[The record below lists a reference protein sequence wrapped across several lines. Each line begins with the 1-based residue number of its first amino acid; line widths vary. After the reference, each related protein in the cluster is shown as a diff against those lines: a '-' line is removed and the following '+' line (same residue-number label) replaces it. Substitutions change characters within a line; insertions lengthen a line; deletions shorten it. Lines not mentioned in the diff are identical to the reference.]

1 MAELESEE
9 VDLCGNWL
17 VQKDRSVIGDATE
30 HLECSLLVRGA
41 PVVEDDR
48 EAFVLDGPVDA
59 LRKLPQRSAPPL
71 GLGRELETVHAYVDG
86 PLDPYDPAGV
96 GARPAADARDQ
107 RIAGD
112 EAAQLGPCLVRHARE
127 LRPGDDRGERSVDV
141 EHDRC
146 LRRVLDQRTKQGVRT
161 HGHTIRRVAR
171 LLAIGL
177 VAGVFSAL
185 FGVGGGIIIVPL
197 LVALVGFDGRRA
209 TGTSLAAI
217 GITAAAGA
225 LAYGLHGDLKVGSAA
240 LVGLPAAVGAVTGV
254 ALQQRLQ
261 TRTLTFGFSLV
272 LAAVGIRLLV

>member
-1 MAELESEE
+1 VKRPSR
-9 VDLCGNWL
+9 
-17 VQKDRSVIGDATE
+17 QSR
-30 HLECSLLVRGA
+30 
-41 PVVEDDR
+41 
-48 EAFVLDGPVDA
+48 
-59 LRKLPQRSAPPL
+59 L
-71 GLGRELETVHAYVDG
+71 GLLNGLAS
-86 PLDPYDPAGV
+86 
-96 GARPAADARDQ
+96 DA
-107 RIAGD
+107 
-112 EAAQLGPCLVRHARE
+112 
-127 LRPGDDRGERSVDV
+127 SV
-141 EHDRC
+141 
-146 LRRVLDQRTKQGVRT
+146 L
-161 HGHTIRRVAR
+161 R

-177 VAGVFSAL
+177 VAGAFSAL